1 MLKYKYHQYTWHNS
15 VIPYTI
21 LHFFPFLKVSKMVK
35 QNRKRHKSTDSS
47 SSRTEHDIIN
57 RNEKENEVVKISKML
72 ESKSVRVSEPTN
84 E

>member
-1 MLKYKYHQYTWHNS
+1 
-15 VIPYTI
+15 
-21 LHFFPFLKVSKMVK
+21 MVK